1 MLSAILAISSP
12 SAAPSSVGVLPG
24 GGLERILGGAM
35 SHENTEFLRQ
45 GYEAL
50 PRGDLET
57 FMALSRE
64 RLDREFVFHSVWDGR
79 VFKGRGSGS
88 RTLARSGRT
97 TNRRCGARRGQ
108 RRAGIPRARGRLD
121 IRTRQGGARTVIHF
135 QSGSPR
141 DRTAAEVDELR
152 ALVRRQRSAPRT
164 AGWQLSL
171 LGDRRASLDRGAAVG
186 GAQRV
191 AALKRSG
198 AASPAF
204 GVSLSALRALAKR
217 IGHDHD
223 LALALW
229 PTGVREARILAS
241 LIDERE
247 RVTRAQMDRWA
258 ETFDSWEI
266 CDQCCQNLF
275 AHTAFALDKA
285 VEWTRRP
292 EEFMKRAA
300 FVLVAVRAV
309 HDKGADDRP
318 FADLLPTLIAA
329 ADDERLYV
337 RKGASWALRQIGKRS
352 DRLQTR
358 VLAAVG
364 PYIDADGRGIR
375 WVARDVSR
383 ELRSRT

>member
-1 MLSAILAISSP
+1 
-12 SAAPSSVGVLPG
+12 VTVDQVLID
-24 GGLERILGGAM
+24 LERLG
-35 SHENTEFLRQ
+35 
-45 GYEAL
+45 
-50 PRGDLET
+50 
-57 FMALSRE
+57 
-64 RLDREFVFHSVWDGR
+64 
-79 VFKGRGSGS
+79 
-88 RTLARSGRT
+88 
-97 TNRRCGARRGQ
+97 
-108 RRAGIPRARGRLD
+108 
-121 IRTRQGGARTVIHF
+121 
-135 QSGSPR
+135 
-141 DRTAAEVDELR
+141 EL
-152 ALVRRQRSAPRT
+152 
-164 AGWQLSL
+164 
-171 LGDRRASLDRGAAVG
+171 
-186 GAQRV
+186 QRV

-204 GVSLSALRALAKR
+204 GVGLPALRSMAKR
-217 IGHDHD
+217 IGHDHG

-229 PTGVREARILAS
+229 ATGVREARILAS

-247 RVTRAQMDRWA
+247 RVTRSQMDRWA

-285 VEWTRRP
+285 VEWTRPP

-383 ELRSRT
+383 ELRSRP